1 MTAEPSTTTT
11 TDLPALTDAG
21 EIIAEFR
28 RAVARGHAH
37 WFAAL
42 MHAVREWPL
51 PAEVANGR
59 EYRYLVGGEAFDWL
73 LLAERLCSEIEGLA
87 PDDELDALLF
97 HGTLPLETTDEELQ
111 QLLGAKAAP
120 YRNFY
125 YGVIVEGALQQAV
138 ECEALKE
145 RQSRVWENGHLDD
158 EVCQRIYG
166 ATRGELLE
174 QYREKLGLPP
184 SDEMSLAG
192 LNEFTYWLFKYRVN
206 NSDPAR
212 TASDTRKG
220 VAHLEA
226 MRAAAKASGEA

>member
-1 MTAEPSTTTT
+1 MTSEPTT
-11 TDLPALTDAG
+11 TDLPALLDAG
-21 EIIAEFR
+21 DIIAELR
-28 RAVARGHAH
+28 RTVARGEQH
-37 WFAAL
+37 WFPAL
-42 MHAVREWPL
+42 LHAVRQWPQ
-51 PAEVANGR
+51 PAECVGER

-73 LLAERLCSEIEGLA
+73 LLAERLCSEVDGLI
-87 PDDELDALLF
+87 PDDEAEALLS
-97 HGTLPLETTDEELQ
+97 HSTLPLDTTEEELQ
-111 QLLGAKAAP
+111 KLLGAKAVA

-125 YGVIVEGALQQAV
+125 YGVRVEEALQLAV
-138 ECEALKE
+138 EAEAQKE

-166 ATRGELLE
+166 ATRRELFAEYRSKTE
-174 QYREKLGLPP
+174 QPAT
-184 SDEMSLAG
+184 DQVTLAG

-226 MRAAAKASGEA
+226 LRAATQAKPTGADS